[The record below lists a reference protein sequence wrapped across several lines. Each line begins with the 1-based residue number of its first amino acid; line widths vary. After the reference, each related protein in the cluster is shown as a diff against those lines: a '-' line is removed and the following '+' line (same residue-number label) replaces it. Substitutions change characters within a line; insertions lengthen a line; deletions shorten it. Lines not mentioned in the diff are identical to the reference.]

1 VSTPVATGFLDVV
14 ATACLVVLAIALV
27 LVVVFV
33 LRARGLVERSL
44 GLDTM
49 LSVVLNGIVVT
60 VVLTADPD
68 LVVLAVLVAVLGFV
82 GTVTVARF
90 VERRG
95 NRLTEEDR

>member
-1 VSTPVATGFLDVV
+1 MSAVT
-14 ATACLVVLAIALV
+14 TACLVVLSISLL

-33 LRARGLVERSL
+33 LRARGLVDRSL

-49 LSVVLNGIVVT
+49 MSIVLNGLAVVIVMT
-60 VVLTADPD
+60 GDPD
-68 LVVLAVLVAVLGFV
+68 VVVLALLIAVLAFI

-95 NRLTEEDR
+95 NSVAGEEQ

>member
-1 VSTPVATGFLDVV
+1 VSTVTDI
-14 ATACLVVLAIALV
+14 CLAVLSISLL

-33 LRARGLVERSL
+33 LRARGLVDRSL

-49 LSVVLNGIVVT
+49 MSIVLNGLAVVIVMT
-60 VVLTADPD
+60 GDPDVVLLTLLIA
-68 LVVLAVLVAVLGFV
+68 VLAFL

-95 NRLTEEDR
+95 NSVAGEEQ

>member
-1 VSTPVATGFLDVV
+1 MSVTATTEFLDVV
-14 ATACLVVLAIALV
+14 ATGCLVVLAISLLLIV
-27 LVVVFV
+27 GFV

-44 GLDTM
+44 GLDAM
-49 LSVVLNGIVVT
+49 LALVLNGLAVA

>member
-1 VSTPVATGFLDVV
+1 MNAVIEV
-14 ATACLVVLAIALV
+14 CLVVLAVSLV

-33 LRARGLVERSL
+33 LRARGLVDRSI

-49 LSVVLNGIVVT
+49 MSVVLNGLAVVIVAT
-60 VVLTADPD
+60 GSPD
-68 LVVLAVLVAVLGFV
+68 LVDLTLLVSVLAFI

-95 NRLTEEDR
+95 NTVVGEEQ

>member
-1 VSTPVATGFLDVV
+1 MSTVTDI
-14 ATACLVVLAIALV
+14 CLVVLSISLL

-33 LRARGLVERSL
+33 LRARGLVDRSL

-49 LSVVLNGIVVT
+49 MSIALNGLAVVIVMTGDPDV
-60 VVLTADPD
+60 VVLTLLIA
-68 LVVLAVLVAVLGFV
+68 VLAFI

-95 NRLTEEDR
+95 NSVAGEEQ

>member
-1 VSTPVATGFLDVV
+1 MSAPVATGFLDVV
-14 ATACLVVLAIALV
+14 TTACLVVLAIALV

-49 LSVVLNGIVVT
+49 LSVVLNGIAVT

-68 LVVLAVLVAVLGFV
+68 LVVVALLVAVLGFV